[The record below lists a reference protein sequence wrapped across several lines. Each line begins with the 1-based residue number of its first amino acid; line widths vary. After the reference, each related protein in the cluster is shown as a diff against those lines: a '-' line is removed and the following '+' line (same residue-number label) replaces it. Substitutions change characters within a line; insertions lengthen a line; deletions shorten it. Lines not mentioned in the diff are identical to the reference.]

1 MSSSPSW
8 IPENINIRCPEGEP
22 FIDAVVPSS
31 RKSLNFA
38 LPSVETTSPISCI
51 SSLSKVA
58 ASPIAC
64 GNMVATPALAT
75 PCKAPSTSYMP
86 ECQAFRLPVTDRASG
101 SSSPPL
107 LSGLPVLLHVFYLF
121 THFIVSL
128 SHISFLIISA
138 VIFFHNRLK

>member
-31 RKSLNFA
+31 RKFIELR
-38 LPSVETTSPISCI
+38 PSF
-51 SSLSKVA
+51 
-58 ASPIAC
+58 C
-64 GNMVATPALAT
+64 GNDISPVSVLCQKWLPARSPVGTWLLLRLLQLHAK
-75 PCKAPSTSYMP
+75 PHSTSYMP